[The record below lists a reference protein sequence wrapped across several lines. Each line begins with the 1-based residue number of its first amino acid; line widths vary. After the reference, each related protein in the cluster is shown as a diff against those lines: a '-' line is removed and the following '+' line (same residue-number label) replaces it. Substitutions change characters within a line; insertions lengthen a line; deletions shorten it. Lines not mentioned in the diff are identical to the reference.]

1 MKSEYFTLSPN
12 DFCCSFQSFAAIA
25 LKGKSYDRNF
35 VTAKC
40 SSINDGAP
48 LKNEIKHA
56 YLDHPR

>member
-1 MKSEYFTLSPN
+1 MKSEYFTLLPN

-48 LKNEIKHA
+48 LKTK
-56 YLDHPR
+56 